1 VNIEIAYCNALRTRD
16 CSIVLR
22 GFHFH
27 LCCGVIVALLYSCV
41 FFIGEKIMCIDD
53 VEANNDA
60 RRISF
65 SQLENSYRNK
75 EL

>member
-1 VNIEIAYCNALRTRD
+1 M
-16 CSIVLR
+16 
-22 GFHFH
+22 
-27 LCCGVIVALLYSCV
+27 ALLYSCV